1 MLRIYLPSSTDLKL
15 CSDVPTVDFVD
26 TWTFVTGFTSRY
38 LGPNIWV
45 LANKSKMICHQ
56 LWCNSEHSTMK
67 KNSTMK
73 IWQWKWQQWKFDNE
87 NGNNENLT
95 MKFQQWKW
103 KQWKFDNENSD
114 NENLTMK
121 MQQWKCQQWKMP
133 TMKIQQWSVN
143 NEKVNNENGRS
154 LQNISQ
160 RALFFYVM
168 FMMSFETC
176 LKQGKTTLGN

>member
-1 MLRIYLPSSTDLKL
+1 
-15 CSDVPTVDFVD
+15 
-26 TWTFVTGFTSRY
+26 
-38 LGPNIWV
+38 
-45 LANKSKMICHQ
+45 MICHQ

-95 MKFQQWKW
+95 MKIQQWKW
-103 KQWKFDNENSD
+103 QQWKFDNENSY

-133 TMKIQQWSVN
+133 TMKMPTMKNQQWNGQQWKS
-143 NEKVNNENGRS
+143 NNENGRS
-154 LQNISQ
+154 QEIGLIMTLKSLLMYNEKDTDFSSVFTYFCQKVPELGMVDHGNS
-160 RALFFYVM
+160 FFFKNYDNR
-168 FMMSFETC
+168 S
-176 LKQGKTTLGN
+176 LLH

>member
-15 CSDVPTVDFVD
+15 CSDVPIVDCVD

-154 LQNISQ
+154 LNISKLFRQ
-160 RALFFYVM
+160 AAALELV
-168 FMMSFETC
+168 ST
-176 LKQGKTTLGN
+176 KK